1 MIEDARQIAH
11 RKTLESDVCI
21 VGGGAAGIS
30 IAVELAKTSLRVIL
44 LEAGGRREDAEAREL
59 YRGYSYEE
67 KSHEPLT
74 ENRRR
79 QWGGTTGVWGGRC
92 VPFDSIDFQRREWV
106 PHSGWPFSRA
116 ELDPYYREAMA
127 LCQAGEYSFRA
138 GDALPESQSEMIAGF
153 DDDTVRS
160 NLLERWSPP
169 THFGR
174 HYEKLLHTSRNVTVF
189 LRANC
194 VRIQLAPNGQKAK
207 CVEVATAADIRFR
220 VEARAY
226 VIAMGCLE
234 STRLLL
240 ASNDIQKDG
249 IGNHSGN
256 LGRFL
261 MSHPSGTF
269 SEVKVRNPGANLA
282 CDFERDTEGVYCRRR
297 FWITAEAQREA
308 RVLNSIGFFHRAPLG
323 AVQDTHP
330 LMPAVYL
337 SKYFLNTF
345 RRNRL
350 GAALALLRRDRES
363 LSGHARILLR
373 GGWIRALPELGRV
386 LRYRVLSK
394 RRLPTV
400 LRGRDL
406 DSQYLYFQV
415 EHAPN
420 PDSRLLLHDE
430 KDAFGMPRL
439 LLKIRFSEMDI
450 RTIQYFHRLLKR
462 RFEDSGTGQFLCAE
476 EELLAYVR
484 ERLENFYS
492 MGHHAGTTR
501 MSADPSGGVVNPN
514 GCVHGVDNLFVA
526 SSSVFPTCSHANPTL
541 TIVALAV
548 RLAHYLARDLSQS

>member
-1 MIEDARQIAH
+1 MIRNARQIAH
-11 RKTLESDVCI
+11 GKSLECDVCI

-30 IAVELAKTSLRVIL
+30 IAVELAKTNLDVIL
-44 LEAGGRREDAEAREL
+44 LEAGEKREDRKARDV
-59 YRGYSYEE
+59 YRGYCSGE

-92 VPFDSIDFQRREWV
+92 VPFDAIDFQRRDWV
-106 PHSGWPFSRA
+106 PYSGWPFSKA
-116 ELDPYYREAMA
+116 ELDPYYCRAMD

-138 GDALPESQSEMIAGF
+138 EEALPQSQSEMIAAFG
-153 DDDTVRS
+153 DDTVRS

-174 HYEKLLHTSRNVTVF
+174 RYEKLLRSSRNVTAF
-189 LRANC
+189 LSANC
-194 VRIQLAPNGQKAK
+194 VRVQLAPNGQRAES
-207 CVEVATAADIRFR
+207 VEVAAAGHVRFR
-220 VEARAY
+220 VKAR
-226 VIAMGCLE
+226 VFVVAMGCLE

-249 IGNHSGN
+249 IGNRFGN
-256 LGRFL
+256 LGCFL

-269 SEVKVRNPGANLA
+269 SAVRLRNSLAHVA

-297 FWITAEAQREA
+297 FWITAEAQQEA
-308 RVLNSIGFFHRAPLG
+308 RVLNGIGFFHRAPLG
-323 AVQDTHP
+323 SVQDTHP

-337 SKYFLNTF
+337 SKYFFNTF

-373 GGWIRALPELGRV
+373 GGWLRALPELGRIV
-386 LRYRVLSK
+386 RYRVLSK
-394 RRLPTV
+394 RRLPMV
-400 LRGRDL
+400 LQGGDL
-406 DSQYLYFQV
+406 DRQYLYFQT

-420 PDSRLLLHDE
+420 PESRLLLHDE
-430 KDAFGMPRL
+430 NDAFGMPRL
-439 LLKIRFSEMDI
+439 LAKIRFSELEI
-450 RTIQYFHRLLKR
+450 RTVLYLHRFLRR
-462 RFEDSGTGQFLCAE
+462 RFDTSGTGEFRCAE
-476 EELLAYVR
+476 EELLAFVN
-484 ERLENFYS
+484 EKLENFYS

-501 MSADPSGGVVNPN
+501 MSADPSAGVVNPN
-514 GCVHGVDNLFVA
+514 CCVHGVDNLFIA
-526 SSSVFPTCSHANPTL
+526 SSAVFPTSSHANPTL

-548 RLAHYLARDLSQS
+548 RLAEHLGRDLYR